1 MLTDKLKHEQV
12 QTDAGLVGKDTPH
25 FEGDWKKITLAPP
38 DANTSKDTRAELL
51 EVRRAFH
58 DMTEGQR
65 KTFERQDRP
74 DLEQEFVDLLR
85 RLGRPVSKD
94 LAKQISELSEELAT
108 IGLFFKLRFQRPRPN
123 ELFEAM
129 KLKPLPEARTAKSP
143 SYPSNHALI
152 GAFLGD
158 WLAEKFPQDSV
169 ALKALGKQ
177 LGALRV
183 VGGTHFPSDV
193 EAGRR
198 LAEKLKS
205 FYRGS

>member
-1 MLTDKLKHEQV
+1 VLTDKLKHEQV
-12 QTDAGLVGKDTPH
+12 QTDADLVGKPTPH
-25 FEGDWKKITLAPP
+25 FEEGWNKITLAPP

-51 EVRRAFH
+51 EVRRLFKT
-58 DMTEGQR
+58 MTEGQR
-65 KTFERQDRP
+65 VTFERQDRE
-74 DLEQEFVDLLR
+74 DLEQEFIDLLR
-85 RLGRPVSKD
+85 RLGRVVPKD
-94 LAKQISELSEELAT
+94 LGKEILDLSEELAT
-108 IGLFFKLRFQRPRPN
+108 IGLFFKERFQRPRPN
-123 ELFEAM
+123 ELFAAM
-129 KLKPLPEARTAKSP
+129 KAKPLPEAKTAKSP

-158 WLAEKFPQDSV
+158 WLAAKFPKDAV

-177 LGALRV
+177 LGALRI